1 MGLLKRFFNQT
12 RKPEGILGA
21 LMLQGMN
28 SGHGE
33 LADWGFTHLPPLRP
47 AQIVDL
53 GCGAGRNAGEMLKK
67 YPYAHVTA
75 IDYSPLSVEKAASC
89 NKKSIN
95 AGRCTVLQGDVSDL
109 RLEAES
115 IELATAFETVYFW
128 PVLERCFEQVAH
140 VLKPGGLFLIC
151 NESDGLDA
159 TGTKF
164 EKIID
169 GMKVY
174 KAEEIEAAL
183 HKAGFTEVNADHH
196 GRKPWICVLAR
207 KAS

>member
-75 IDYSPLSVEKAASC
+75 IDYSPLSVEKAASY
-89 NKKSIN
+89 NKKSID
-95 AGRCTVLQGDVSDL
+95 AGRCAVQQGNVSKLLFSAGRFD
-109 RLEAES
+109 
-115 IELATAFETVYFW
+115 LATAFETIYFW
-128 PVLERCFEQVAH
+128 PGLEACFGQVAR
-140 VLKPGGLFLIC
+140 VLRPGGVFWIV
-151 NESDGLDA
+151 NESDGTDKTAL
-159 TGTKF
+159 KY
-164 EKIID
+164 EKLID
-169 GMKVY
+169 GMKCY
-174 KAEEIEAAL
+174 TAEQLEAAL
-183 HKAGFTEVNADHH
+183 RAAGFSDVRIEHH
-196 GRKPWICVLAR
+196 PEKPWIAVLAKKR
-207 KAS
+207 E

>member
-75 IDYSPLSVEKAASC
+75 IDYSPLSVEKAASY
-89 NKKSIN
+89 NKKSID

-109 RLEAES
+109 RLERRVS
-115 IELATAFETVYFW
+115 SS
-128 PVLERCFEQVAH
+128 PRP
-140 VLKPGGLFLIC
+140 LKPSISGPVWNGVLSRLRMC
-151 NESDGLDA
+151 SSRE
-159 TGTKF
+159 
-164 EKIID
+164 
-169 GMKVY
+169 
-174 KAEEIEAAL
+174 
-183 HKAGFTEVNADHH
+183 GF
-196 GRKPWICVLAR
+196 
-207 KAS
+207 S